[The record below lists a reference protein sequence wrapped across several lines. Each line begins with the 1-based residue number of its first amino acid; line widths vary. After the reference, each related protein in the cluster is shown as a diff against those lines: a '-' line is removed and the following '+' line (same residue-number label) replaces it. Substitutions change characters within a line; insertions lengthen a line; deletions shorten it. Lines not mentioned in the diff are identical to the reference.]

1 MRDPALI
8 EIAGPLAPFA
18 NGFAGRLELWGYA
31 RQSRAGHL
39 RLMGD
44 LSGWLGERGLDS
56 SALNPE
62 IVEGFVADRRVA
74 GHRDARSARSLKPLL
89 EHLREVGAAPLG
101 VQQQMLGPVEALLG
115 DYACYLTKERGLSVL
130 TVRRET
136 DLVRPFLAARVVGDG
151 DGDVLIL
158 DSLTAAEIIAFMLA
172 RSRSDSPATVQRTGT
187 ALRSLLRFL
196 HLRGVIGASLVGAV
210 PSAANWKLA
219 GLPRYLTREQTGMLL
234 ASCDRATAV
243 GRRDLAILTLLARL
257 GLRAGEVAALR
268 LQDIDWRRG
277 EITVVGKGDRRDR
290 LPLPADVGEALV
302 SYLDASRPAATAGRE
317 VFLGARAP
325 HRALTRGAV
334 TQLVASAS
342 RRCGLGTIYAHRL
355 RHTAATAMLH
365 AGASLEEIGQVL
377 RHRHVVTT
385 AGYAKVDHERL
396 RTLARPWPGELA

>member
-1 MRDPALI
+1 MRDPVLI

-18 NGFAGRLELWGYA
+18 EVFAGRLEMWGYA

-62 IVEGFVADRRVA
+62 IVEGFFADRRAA
-74 GHRDARSARSLKPLL
+74 GHRDARSVRSLKPLL
-89 EHLREVGAAPLG
+89 EHLREVGAAPLA

-130 TVRRET
+130 TVGRET
-136 DLVRPFLAARVVGDG
+136 DLVRPFLTGRVVGDG
-151 DGDVLIL
+151 DGDVLSL

-243 GRRDLAILTLLARL
+243 GRRDLAILTLLSRL

-302 SYLDASRPAATAGRE
+302 SYLDASRPAGTAGRE
-317 VFLGARAP
+317 VFLGVRAP

-342 RRCGLGTIYAHRL
+342 RRCGLGAIYAHRL
-355 RHTAATAMLH
+355 RHTAATTMLH

-377 RHRHVVTT
+377 RHRHVLTT

-396 RTLARPWPGELA
+396 RTLARPWPGGLA

>member
-1 MRDPALI
+1 MRDPVLI
-8 EIAGPLAPFA
+8 ELAGPLAPFA
-18 NGFAGRLELWGYA
+18 EGFAGRLEMWGYA

-44 LSGWLGERGLDS
+44 LSGWLGERELDS

-62 IVEGFVADRRVA
+62 AVEGFIADRRAA

-89 EHLREVGAAPLG
+89 EHLREVGAAPLV
-101 VQQQMLGPVEALLG
+101 VQQQMLGPVEELLSN
-115 DYACYLTKERGLSVL
+115 YACYLTKEWGLSVL
-130 TVRRET
+130 TVGRET
-136 DLVRPFLAARVVGDG
+136 DLVRPFLAGRVVCDG
-151 DGDVLIL
+151 DGDVLSL

-196 HLRGVIGASLVGAV
+196 HLQGVIGASLVGAV

-277 EITVVGKGDRRDR
+277 EISVVGKGDRRDR

-342 RRCGLGTIYAHRL
+342 RRSGLGAIYAHRL
-355 RHTAATAMLH
+355 RHTAATTMLH

-377 RHRHVVTT
+377 RHRHVLTT

-396 RTLARPWPGELA
+396 RALARPWPGELA

>member
-1 MRDPALI
+1 MRDPVLI
-8 EIAGPLAPFA
+8 EVAGPLAAFA
-18 NGFAGRLELWGYA
+18 EGFAGRLEMWGYA

-56 SALNPE
+56 SALNPAA
-62 IVEGFVADRRVA
+62 VEGFVADRRAA
-74 GHRDARSARSLKPLL
+74 GQRDGRSARSLKPLL
-89 EHLREVGAAPLG
+89 EHLREVGAAPLA

-115 DYACYLTKERGLSVL
+115 DYACYLTQERGLSVL

-136 DLVRPFLAARVVGDG
+136 DLVCPFLAGRVDG
-151 DGDVLIL
+151 GVLSL

-210 PSAANWKLA
+210 PSVANWKQA

-234 ASCDRATAV
+234 ASCDRKTAV
-243 GRRDLAILTLLARL
+243 GRRDLAILTLLSRL

-268 LQDIDWRRG
+268 LQDVDWRRG

-290 LPLPADVGEALV
+290 LPLPSDVGEALV
-302 SYLDASRPAATAGRE
+302 SYLDASRPAGTAGRE
-317 VFLGARAP
+317 VFLGVRAP

-342 RRCGLGTIYAHRL
+342 RRCGLGVIYAHRL
-355 RHTAATAMLH
+355 RHTAATTMLH

-377 RHRHVVTT
+377 RHRHVLTT

-396 RTLARPWPGELA
+396 RTLARPWPGGLA